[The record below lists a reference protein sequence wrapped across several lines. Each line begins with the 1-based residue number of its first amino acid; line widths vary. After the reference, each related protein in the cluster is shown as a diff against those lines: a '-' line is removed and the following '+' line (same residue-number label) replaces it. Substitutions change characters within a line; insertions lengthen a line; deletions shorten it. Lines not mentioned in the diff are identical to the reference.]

1 MVDVNSSYRCGGAD
15 FSSALSCRGSDCL
28 GDGAHSPDH
37 VPVEALHFKVATTE
51 QVEEQPERC
60 AGIIRATVFAIDIVG
75 EKERFDLFGLVVTV
89 KKLAQAAGQKRNQ
102 LRDFVA
108 GDPAKPLAYPQ
119 QFQPALQAVG
129 LKIGRRLQEKWLQIP
144 SQ

>member
-37 VPVEALHFKVATTE
+37 VPVEALHFKVATAE
-51 QVEEQPERC
+51 QVEQQPERC

-75 EKERFDLFGLVVTV
+75 EKERFDLFGFVVTV
-89 KKLAQAAGQKRNQ
+89 EKLAQAAGQNGNNWG
-102 LRDFVA
+102 DFGA
-108 GDPAKPLAYPQ
+108 GDPREQLANR
-119 QFQPALQAVG
+119 
-129 LKIGRRLQEKWLQIP
+129 KH
-144 SQ
+144 SS